1 MPQVFKSIALVGNAK
16 DLRVAECML
25 GLAAHFQARG
35 MPVLVDPSVGLAFKA
50 GSVVL
55 CPEQSFANRA
65 DLIVAIGGDGTP
77 LCSARVGAGR
87 SGALLRAEH
96 GRAGIFSHL
105 APPSLL

>member
-65 DLIVAIGGDGTP
+65 DLIVAIGGECERMPRGEKHPAAPADPTP
-77 LCSARVGAGR
+77 PAGR
-87 SGALLRAEH
+87 PAEATAAH
-96 GRAGIFSHL
+96 
-105 APPSLL
+105 PPHP